1 MTDSNPQGSLA
12 LVFPETRS
20 KVRIALD
27 SFAKGAGLET
37 ESFPDLTSLAVTLG
51 ERPRSGVLFSLRDT
65 PPQELDSFLQ
75 VLRHLPEGATCRV
88 LAFDEEWEQMRVRLK
103 ARMAGCDDVLSLPPS
118 TPQLEKALGFPATG
132 PLPETPEGSDLPTPS
147 PRAGGT
153 GSEAPRQPILIADDA
168 PVIRVGLKHIL
179 KEMDLPVLE
188 ADNGNEAYRLSLAT
202 PPRLL
207 LTDLVMPGMDGFSL
221 ISRFRGTPSNAKTPI
236 IVISSYGD
244 RARLVKALRS
254 GANDFIVKPFRPEV
268 VKEKVRRHLGD
279 EGAEQ
284 EA

>member
-88 LAFDEEWEQMRVRLK
+88 LAFDEEWEQMRVRMK
-103 ARMAGCDDVLSLPPS
+103 ARMAGCDDLLALPPS
-118 TPQLEKALGFPATG
+118 PPQLEKALGLKPS
-132 PLPETPEGSDLPTPS
+132 TPERATPGPAALVQPLS
-147 PRAGGT
+147 PSEGT
-153 GSEAPRQPILIADDA
+153 PVLVADDA
-168 PVIRVGLKHIL
+168 SVIRVGLKHIL
-179 KEMDLPVLE
+179 REMDLPVLE
-188 ADNGNEAYRLSLAT
+188 ADNGNEAYRLALAT

-207 LTDLVMPGMDGFSL
+207 ITDLVMPGMDGFSL
-221 ISRFRGTPSNAKTPI
+221 ISRFRGSPANARTPI
-236 IVISSYGD
+236 IVVSSYGD
-244 RARLVKALRS
+244 RSRLIKALRS
-254 GANDFIVKPFRPEV
+254 GANDFIVKPFQPEV
-268 VKEKVRRHLGD
+268 VKEKVRRHLFPD
-279 EGAEQ
+279 SKKQ
-284 EA
+284 EE